1 MSHEKF
7 IFYTIEYLLKTE
19 FGRKS
24 INYSRSESSRESS
37 SKGSS
42 SREQSVAAKSVQNS
56 SSSSLERQSPSFRF
70 SKFFQSSEL
79 PSEFS
84 YEQSPI
90 SSFRPSRPSAPLISI
105 NQSDDQSFNPLR
117 SPRLSAPPR
126 SFTSPSSFPSLNQS
140 IKSPGTDY
148 DRELANLTKLYSDDA
163 KYSEENDNFSF
174 KLIIFHDM
182 CARVDVSH
190 SVKMKTFLI
199 MLKDLALDFYY
210 SNMSI
215 STLNRDILITFD
227 EVCYSMSNYFES
239 AEYKRSILT
248 R

>member
-1 MSHEKF
+1 
-7 IFYTIEYLLKTE
+7 
-19 FGRKS
+19 
-24 INYSRSESSRESS
+24 
-37 SKGSS
+37 
-42 SREQSVAAKSVQNS
+42 
-56 SSSSLERQSPSFRF
+56 
-70 SKFFQSSEL
+70 
-79 PSEFS
+79 
-84 YEQSPI
+84 
-90 SSFRPSRPSAPLISI
+90 
-105 NQSDDQSFNPLR
+105 
-117 SPRLSAPPR
+117 
-126 SFTSPSSFPSLNQS
+126 LNQS

-248 R
+248 RWNNLTLKSVIRSNQNKSMKECLQLLIQDLRHLQHELDSALRTEQFILNKLITACQDVSAC